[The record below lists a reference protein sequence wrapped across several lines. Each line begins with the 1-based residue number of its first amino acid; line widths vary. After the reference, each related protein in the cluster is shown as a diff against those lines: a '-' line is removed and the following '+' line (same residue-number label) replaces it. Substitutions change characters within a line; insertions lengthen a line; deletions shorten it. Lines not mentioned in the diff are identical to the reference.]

1 MDRFKI
7 ENGKVSKKLKEKKKK
22 LMARKIALE
31 KEYVYLPV
39 THEICTN
46 KARRKDLRIA
56 CRSRAVARVIAQNY
70 RADTGDDAHVPVYCV
85 SNRMYMRHL
94 RGYDYDNADSIPT
107 MSIEETQI
115 PALCSLLY
123 SLPSKGRT
131 FVLDHFTKYSMQTL
145 LNVIQMS
152 CSTTTQARAKHLTGI
167 VGAAREVLHFL
178 YPYMPVQC
186 ADVSR
191 LSHQRSK
198 A

>member
-7 ENGKVSKKLKEKKKK
+7 ENGKVSKKLKAKKKK

-31 KEYVYLPV
+31 KEYVYPPV
-39 THEICTN
+39 THETRTN

-145 LNVIQMS
+145 LNMIQMS
-152 CSTTTQARAKHLTGI
+152 CSTTTQARVKHLTAI
-167 VGAAREVLHFL
+167 VGAARKVLHFL
-178 YPYMPVQC
+178 YPYVPIQC
-186 ADVSR
+186 ADVPR
-191 LSHQRSK
+191 LSHQRLK